1 MSPVTRVTLFKVP
14 SEKDQQHLV
23 DLYKQ
28 MPTKAVKVL
37 SPSSPSLPPLTNQD
51 GKPYIASV
59 EAGKANPDQRAQG
72 FTVVAISRFNSQEDF
87 NFYDTQCEAHLELR
101 TFAKG
106 VNQGF
111 AMIYFENEVV

>member
-28 MPTKAVKVL
+28 MPQKAVK
-37 SPSSPSLPPLTNQD
+37 D

-106 VNQGF
+106 VDQGF
-111 AMIYFENEVV
+111 AMIFFENEVV

>member
-14 SEKDQQHLV
+14 SENDQQHLV

-28 MPTKAVKVL
+28 MSQKAVKE
-37 SPSSPSLPPLTNQD
+37 
-51 GKPYIASV
+51 GKPYITSV
-59 EAGKANPDQRAQG
+59 QAGKASPDERAQG
-72 FTVVAISRFNSQEDF
+72 FTVVAISTFSSKADF
-87 NFYDTQCEAHLELR
+87 DYYDTQCEAHLELK

-111 AMIYFENEVV
+111 AMIYFNNEVI